1 MIINLLFVVNVNNLV
16 YVGGLIVMVYDNV
29 VFVLVLNDVSVY
41 RIVLEVVFLFWLIVV
56 GRFVNVGM
64 LLRFGKGEV
73 WLELVG
79 VEFFFFMLKYM

>member
-64 LLRFGKGEV
+64 LLRFEK
-73 WLELVG
+73 
-79 VEFFFFMLKYM
+79 MKI

>member
-41 RIVLEVVFLFWLIVV
+41 SIVLEVVFLFWLIVV

>member
-1 MIINLLFVVNVNNLV
+1 MNVNNLE

-56 GRFVNVGM
+56 GRLVNVGM
-64 LLRFGKGEV
+64 LLRFEK
-73 WLELVG
+73 
-79 VEFFFFMLKYM
+79 K